1 MAILPRF
8 ITFMFNS
15 SYFQYETEIGQN
27 HAAVRAT
34 SNTIISEKNF
44 TKFEVVSSSVRGMVH
59 IRTCYNNKYLQLNP
73 SGVYYYATADEPEE
87 DRAKRSCT
95 LFRFVISGDNVTF
108 FHQVSSAERPVI
120 VYVGGF
126 LGVTFA
132 SSPGAYRFRFR
143 DMTSLVILPKHVLF
157 KGDDG
162 NYLRARK
169 GRWLEFVANDPM
181 DWRVHHISTLVP
193 NTGDVRLLSPRF
205 NLYWQRINSDWLKCD
220 AGETGHQNLLNS
232 IFRPIRQSSS
242 SQGTTIALLNTTN
255 NRYCQRW
262 TSGGNAGRI
271 RASALN
277 VPSNA
282 LLTVEEAVRDREI
295 SNIRYHIDDA
305 RTYDM
310 IPIRS
315 VPQIVYNYGHSE
327 AITKVGFSYTEVM
340 EDMFSSSHSWKLS
353 VTSTVKVRFIPKI
366 VEGKLTANASY
377 SGEVKWSQKNRTEER
392 ITSSTNAPVPARS
405 ITRVTL
411 VVAQGSMDVPYSYKQ
426 RDVLMDGSLDIKDMH
441 DGLFSGLNT
450 FELQYIIGEPQ
461 SLPPNA
467 NPPPGQDN
475 IVIVPGESRDLPR
488 MAIPR
493 TLVVD
498 EFKVKGK
505 DQGEKEEPI
514 PMEEDDQGGEEE
526 LVPLPSKL

>member
-1 MAILPRF
+1 MH
-8 ITFMFNS
+8 NS
-15 SYFQYETEIGQN
+15 WFFQYETETGQH
-27 HAAVRAT
+27 HAVVRAR
-34 SNTIISEKNF
+34 SNTIISENNF

-59 IRTCYNNKYLQLNP
+59 IRTCYNNRYWQLKSTGNHL
-73 SGVYYYATADEPEE
+73 YAIADEPEE
-87 DRAKRSCT
+87 DRSKRSCT
-95 LFRFVISGDNVTF
+95 LFRFVISGDRVTF
-108 FHQVSSAERPVI
+108 FHQFSNTERHVV
-120 VYVGGF
+120 VYEGGF
-126 LGVTFA
+126 VGPLWA
-132 SSPGAYRFRFR
+132 NIPGGHRFRFR

-157 KGDDG
+157 KGDNG

-169 GRWLEFVANDPM
+169 GGWLEFVANDPT

-205 NLYWQRINSDWLKCD
+205 NLYWQRISNDWLRCD
-220 AGETGHQNLLNS
+220 AGETGQQNLLNS
-232 IFRPIRQSSS
+232 IFRPVRQTSS

-277 VPSNA
+277 IPSNA

-295 SNIRYHIDDA
+295 SNIRYHIEDA

-327 AITKVGFSYTEVM
+327 AITKVGFSYLEVM

-353 VTSTVKVRFIPKI
+353 VTTTVKVRFIPKI

-377 SGEVKWSQKNRTEER
+377 SGEVKWSKKNRSEER

-450 FELQYIIGEPQ
+450 FELQYIISEPQ

-475 IVIVPGESRDLPR
+475 IVIVPGESTDLPR

-493 TLVVD
+493 TFVVD
-498 EFKVKGK
+498 EFKVEGK
-505 DQGEKEEPI
+505 DQGEQEEPI
-514 PMEEDDQGGEEE
+514 RMEEDDQGGEEE